1 MRILDIGC
9 GNKKHASKNKED
21 VVIGL
26 DIAKLPG
33 VDKVHNLE
41 KFPWPFKNNEFD
53 LIIANHVLEHVSD
66 LVKTMEEIWRISK
79 PNAIIKI
86 NVPFFAYHRAYQD
99 PTHKRFF
106 TTGTFEYFTEK
117 SGLNYYTKARFEV
130 IKIRLG
136 FFAGSIPGFISK
148 VVESMMNA
156 NQRLY
161 ERFFAHAL
169 PANNLYFELKTKKK

>member
-1 MRILDIGC
+1 MKILDIGC
-9 GNKKHASKNKED
+9 GNKKFRSRNRED
-21 VVIGL
+21 KVMGM
-26 DIAKLPG
+26 DIARLPG
-33 VDKVHNLE
+33 VDKVHNME
-41 KFPWPFKNNEFD
+41 KFPWPFNKNEFEV
-53 LIIANHVLEHVSD
+53 IIANQVLEHVSD
-66 LVKTMEEIWRISK
+66 LIKTMEEIWRISK

-86 NVPFFAYHRAYQD
+86 NVPFFAYHRAFQD

-130 IKIRLG
+130 VKVHLG
-136 FFAGSIPGFISK
+136 FFSPSIPKSITK
-148 VVESMMNA
+148 LMESAMNA

-169 PANNLYFELKTKKK
+169 PANNIYFELRTLK